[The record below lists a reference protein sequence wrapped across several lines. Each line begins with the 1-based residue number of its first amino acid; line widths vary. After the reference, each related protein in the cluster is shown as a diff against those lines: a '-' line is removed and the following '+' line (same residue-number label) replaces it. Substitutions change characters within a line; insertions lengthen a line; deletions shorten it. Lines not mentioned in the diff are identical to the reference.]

1 MGIDLNS
8 VEEDGEAAAAAAVGV
23 CGELWH
29 ACAGP
34 GVALPRRG
42 SAVVYLPQAH
52 LAAGGGEA
60 PAPAPAGAPR
70 VPPHVACRVVGV
82 ELCADAATD
91 EVYARLALLADAEMF
106 RQNVRESASEEGED
120 EMAGGDGEKK
130 PRMPHMFCKT
140 LTASDTST
148 HGGFSVPRRAAED
161 CFAPLDYKQV
171 RPSQE
176 LVAKDLHGTQ
186 WRFRHIYRGQPRR
199 HLLTTGW
206 SSFVNKKKLVSGDAV
221 LFLRG
226 DDGELRLGVRRA
238 VQLRNE
244 ALFRAVN
251 SNESKLHTLSAVA
264 SSLEN
269 RSIFHVC
276 FDPRSGASEFIVPY
290 WRFSK
295 SLNHPF
301 SIGMRF
307 KDSNDSDDANE
318 RSTGLISGISEVDPI
333 RWPGS
338 KWRCLQVRWDDGNH
352 CNHQRRVSPWEIER
366 IGGSI
371 QVNDCLS
378 ASSSK
383 RAKLYFPQGNLD
395 APVTDG
401 NDFPDPVETG
411 SFHRVLQGQELL
423 MGSRAQGAA
432 RSRSPDVAKFRPPDH
447 QRFSAN
453 AGSYMPQ
460 QSPAEFPYHS
470 SGFGESLGFPEVL
483 QGQEM
488 SRALRFYSQ
497 GSAFD
502 ARAQHGPFGY
512 AQRSA
517 APGGLSPAA
526 QGYALGQFTPSS
538 AAAKVSSPSS
548 VLMFNQAT
556 VPQFDL
562 EGRTSGYRG
571 AYGGQCPPGIEMVRE
586 TEEAWPCAQRR
597 TPSVTGTG
605 CRRFEE
611 WIMASTPASADGGRP
626 RSAAAGDVVGRS
638 SCRLFGFSLTD
649 QKVLGGAGEGA
660 AKEGDAADEAV
671 ECADPRVLDLF
682 GRGHPAPAALHAI
695 VAAPLG
701 M

>member
-1 MGIDLNS
+1 MQSYFFG
-8 VEEDGEAAAAAAVGV
+8 
-23 CGELWH
+23 
-29 ACAGP
+29 
-34 GVALPRRG
+34 
-42 SAVVYLPQAH
+42 
-52 LAAGGGEA
+52 
-60 PAPAPAGAPR
+60 
-70 VPPHVACRVVGV
+70 
-82 ELCADAATD
+82 
-91 EVYARLALLADAEMF
+91 
-106 RQNVRESASEEGED
+106 
-120 EMAGGDGEKK
+120 
-130 PRMPHMFCKT
+130 
-140 LTASDTST
+140 
-148 HGGFSVPRRAAED
+148 
-161 CFAPLDYKQV
+161 
-171 RPSQE
+171 
-176 LVAKDLHGTQ
+176 
-186 WRFRHIYRGQPRR
+186 
-199 HLLTTGW
+199 
-206 SSFVNKKKLVSGDAV
+206 
-221 LFLRG
+221 G

>member
-1 MGIDLNS
+1 MGIDLNT
-8 VEEDGEAAAAAAVGV
+8 VEEDGETAGAV

-52 LAAGGGEA
+52 LAAGGGD
-60 PAPAPAGAPR
+60 APAPAGRAH

-91 EVYARLALLADAEMF
+91 EVYARLALVAEAEMF
-106 RQNVRESASEEGED
+106 RQSVRERGSEEGED
-120 EMAGGDGEKK
+120 EMAAGDGENK

-161 CFAPLDYKQV
+161 CFAHLDYKQV

-244 ALFRAVN
+244 ALFEAVN
-251 SNESKLHTLSAVA
+251 TNDSKLHTLSAVA

-295 SLNHPF
+295 SLNHTF

-307 KDSNDSDDANE
+307 KVSNESDDANE

-333 RWPGS
+333 RWPAS
-338 KWRCLQVRWDDGNH
+338 KWRCLMVRWDDSTH

-366 IGGSI
+366 VGGSI
-371 QVNDCLS
+371 SVTDCLS

-401 NDFPDPVETG
+401 NGCLDSMEAG
-411 SFHRVLQGQELL
+411 NFHRVLQGQELL
-423 MGSRAQGAA
+423 MGSRTQGAG
-432 RSRSPDVAKFRPPDH
+432 RSQSPDVARFRPPDH
-447 QRFSAN
+447 IRCSAN
-453 AGSYMPQ
+453 VRNYIPQ
-460 QSPAEFPYHS
+460 QSSEFPYHS
-470 SGFGESLGFPEVL
+470 SGFGESVRFSEVL

-488 SRALRFYSQ
+488 SQALRFYQ

-502 ARAQHGPFGY
+502 ARTQHGGAGPFGY
-512 AQRSA
+512 TQRSA
-517 APGGLSPAA
+517 APIGLSPAA
-526 QGYALGQFTPSS
+526 QGYPLNQFTPS
-538 AAAKVSSPSS
+538 AVGAAKVSSPSS

-562 EGRTSGYRG
+562 ESRTSSYIG
-571 AYGGQCPPGIEMVRE
+571 AYGGQCRPMEMVRE
-586 TEEAWPCAQRR
+586 TEKTWPCAQRQR
-597 TPSVTGTG
+597 PSVTGTG

-611 WIMASTPASADGGRP
+611 WIKASTPASTDGSRP
-626 RSAAAGDVVGRS
+626 GSAAARDVVVGRS
-638 SCRLFGFSLTD
+638 NCRLFGFSLTD
-649 QKVLGGAGEGA
+649 QKAVGGAGGDGGANEGNSN
-660 AKEGDAADEAV
+660 DEQD
-671 ECADPRVLDLF
+671 CADPRVLDLF
-682 GRGHPAPAALHAI
+682 GRGHHAPSAMRAI

>member
-1 MGIDLNS
+1 MGIDLNT
-8 VEEDGEAAAAAAVGV
+8 VEQDGEAMAAAVSA
-23 CGELWH
+23 ELWH
-29 ACAGP
+29 ACAGA

-42 SAVVYLPQAH
+42 SKVVYLPQAH
-52 LAAGGGEA
+52 LAAGGCGGEA
-60 PAPAPAGAPR
+60 PLGAGHVP
-70 VPPHVACRVVGV
+70 VPPHVVCRVVGV
-82 ELCADAATD
+82 DLCADVATD
-91 EVYARLALLADAEMF
+91 EVYARLALVAEGE
-106 RQNVRESASEEGED
+106 QDYREGGTEEGAGERED
-120 EMAGGDGEKK
+120 GDGEKK

-161 CFAPLDYKQV
+161 CFPPLDYKQV

-244 ALFRAVN
+244 ALFKAVN
-251 SNESKLHTLSAVA
+251 NNDSMLHTLSAIA

-276 FDPRSGASEFIVPY
+276 FDPSELSDSSFSSFRRSGASEFIVPY

-295 SLNHPF
+295 NLNHPF

-307 KDSNDSDDANE
+307 KVSNDSDDANE
-318 RSTGLISGISEVDPI
+318 RSTGLISGISEIDPI

-338 KWRCLQVRWDDGNH
+338 KWRCLMVIWDDTR

-366 IGGSI
+366 VGGSI
-371 QVNDCLS
+371 SVTDYLP

-383 RAKLYFPQGNLD
+383 RTKLYFPQGNLD

-401 NDFPDPVETG
+401 NGCLDSVENRN
-411 SFHRVLQGQELL
+411 FHRVLQGQELL
-423 MGSRAQGAA
+423 MGSRTQGVG
-432 RSRSPDVAKFRPPDH
+432 RSQSPDVTKFRTPDPR
-447 QRFSAN
+447 RFSAN
-453 AGSYMPQ
+453 ARNCMSHGLANGLSQ
-460 QSPAEFPYHS
+460 NTEFPYQS
-470 SGFGESLGFPEVL
+470 SGFGESVRFLEVL

-488 SRALRFYSQ
+488 SQAVPFYQ
-497 GSAFD
+497 GTPFD
-502 ARAQHGPFGY
+502 ARGSFGY
-512 AQRSA
+512 VQRSA
-517 APGGLSPAA
+517 APSGLSSGT
-526 QGYALGQFTPSS
+526 QGYALGQFTPS
-538 AAAKVSSPSS
+538 AAKVSSPSS
-548 VLMFNQAT
+548 VLMFNQAA
-556 VPQFDL
+556 VPQFEL
-562 EGRTSGYRG
+562 EGRTNYRG
-571 AYGGQCPPGIEMVRE
+571 VHGSQCATAPLELVRE
-586 TEEAWPCAQRR
+586 METWPPTQRQ
-597 TPSVTGTG
+597 TPSEIG
-605 CRRFEE
+605 CRRFD
-611 WIMASTPASADGGRP
+611 TGNASAP
-626 RSAAAGDVVGRS
+626 LNIVESRSATATGDIGRS

-649 QKVLGGAGEGA
+649 DKIQGAGEDGV
-660 AKEGDAADEAV
+660 KEGSSIEEADR
-671 ECADPRVLDLF
+671 ADPRVLDLF
-682 GRGHPAPAALHAI
+682 GYTHRTPSALHAL

>member
-1 MGIDLNS
+1 MGIDLNT
-8 VEEDGEAAAAAAVGV
+8 VEQDGEAMAAAVSA
-23 CGELWH
+23 ELWH
-29 ACAGP
+29 ACAGA

-42 SAVVYLPQAH
+42 SKVVYLPQAH
-52 LAAGGGEA
+52 LAAGGCGGEA
-60 PAPAPAGAPR
+60 PLGAGHVP
-70 VPPHVACRVVGV
+70 VPPHVVCRVVGV
-82 ELCADAATD
+82 DLCADVATD
-91 EVYARLALLADAEMF
+91 EVYARLALVAEGE
-106 RQNVRESASEEGED
+106 QDYREGGTEEGAGERED
-120 EMAGGDGEKK
+120 GDGEKK

-161 CFAPLDYKQV
+161 CFPPLDYKQV

-244 ALFRAVN
+244 ALFKAVN
-251 SNESKLHTLSAVA
+251 NNDSMLHTLSAIA

-295 SLNHPF
+295 NLNHPF

-307 KDSNDSDDANE
+307 KVSNDSDDANE
-318 RSTGLISGISEVDPI
+318 RSVLLTPLKMIAVI
-333 RWPGS
+333 
-338 KWRCLQVRWDDGNH
+338 WDDTR

-366 IGGSI
+366 VGGSI
-371 QVNDCLS
+371 SVTDYLP

-383 RAKLYFPQGNLD
+383 RTKLYFPQGNLD

-401 NDFPDPVETG
+401 NGCLDSVENRN
-411 SFHRVLQGQELL
+411 FHRVLQGQELL
-423 MGSRAQGAA
+423 MGSRTQGVG
-432 RSRSPDVAKFRPPDH
+432 RSQSPDVTKFRTPDPR
-447 QRFSAN
+447 RFSAN
-453 AGSYMPQ
+453 ARNCMSHGLANGLSQ
-460 QSPAEFPYHS
+460 NTEFPYQS
-470 SGFGESLGFPEVL
+470 SGFGESVRFLEVL

-488 SRALRFYSQ
+488 SQAVPFYQ
-497 GSAFD
+497 GTPFD
-502 ARAQHGPFGY
+502 ARGSFGY
-512 AQRSA
+512 VQRSA
-517 APGGLSPAA
+517 APSGLSSGT
-526 QGYALGQFTPSS
+526 QGYALGQFTPS
-538 AAAKVSSPSS
+538 AAKVSSPSS
-548 VLMFNQAT
+548 VLMFNQAA
-556 VPQFDL
+556 VPQFEL
-562 EGRTSGYRG
+562 EGRTNYRG
-571 AYGGQCPPGIEMVRE
+571 VHGSQCATAPLELVRE
-586 TEEAWPCAQRR
+586 METWPPTQRQ
-597 TPSVTGTG
+597 TPSEIG
-605 CRRFEE
+605 CRRFD
-611 WIMASTPASADGGRP
+611 TGNASAP
-626 RSAAAGDVVGRS
+626 LNIVESRSATATGDIGRS

-649 QKVLGGAGEGA
+649 DKIQGAGEDGV
-660 AKEGDAADEAV
+660 KEGSSIEEADR
-671 ECADPRVLDLF
+671 ADPRVLDLF
-682 GRGHPAPAALHAI
+682 GYTHRTPSALHAL

>member
-1 MGIDLNS
+1 MGIDLNT
-8 VEEDGEAAAAAAVGV
+8 VEEDGETAGAV

-52 LAAGGGEA
+52 LAAGGGD
-60 PAPAPAGAPR
+60 APAPAGRAH

-91 EVYARLALLADAEMF
+91 EVYARLALVAEAEMF
-106 RQNVRESASEEGED
+106 RQSVRLQ
-120 EMAGGDGEKK
+120 AGQ
-130 PRMPHMFCKT
+130 
-140 LTASDTST
+140 A
-148 HGGFSVPRRAAED
+148 
-161 CFAPLDYKQV
+161 
-171 RPSQE
+171 SQE

-244 ALFRAVN
+244 ALFEAVN
-251 SNESKLHTLSAVA
+251 TNDSKLHTLSAVA

-295 SLNHPF
+295 SLNHTF

-307 KDSNDSDDANE
+307 KVSNESDDANE

-333 RWPGS
+333 RWPAS
-338 KWRCLQVRWDDGNH
+338 KWRCLMVRWDDSTH

-366 IGGSI
+366 VGGSI
-371 QVNDCLS
+371 SVTDCLS

-401 NDFPDPVETG
+401 NGCLDSMEAG
-411 SFHRVLQGQELL
+411 NFHRVLQGQELL
-423 MGSRAQGAA
+423 MGSRTQGAG
-432 RSRSPDVAKFRPPDH
+432 RSQSPDVARFRPPDH
-447 QRFSAN
+447 IRCSAN
-453 AGSYMPQ
+453 VRNYIPQ
-460 QSPAEFPYHS
+460 QSSEFPYHS
-470 SGFGESLGFPEVL
+470 SGFGESVRFSEVL

-488 SRALRFYSQ
+488 SQALRFYQ

-502 ARAQHGPFGY
+502 ARTQHGGAGPFGY
-512 AQRSA
+512 TQRSA
-517 APGGLSPAA
+517 APIGLSPAA
-526 QGYALGQFTPSS
+526 QGYPLNQFTPSAV

-548 VLMFNQAT
+548 CPDVQPGDGPAVRLGKQNQQLHRC
-556 VPQFDL
+556 VWRPVSSHGDG
-562 EGRTSGYRG
+562 E
-571 AYGGQCPPGIEMVRE
+571 E
-586 TEEAWPCAQRR
+586 TEKTWPCAQRQR
-597 TPSVTGTG
+597 PSVTGTG

-611 WIMASTPASADGGRP
+611 WIKASTPASTDGSRP
-626 RSAAAGDVVGRS
+626 GSAAARDVVVGRS
-638 SCRLFGFSLTD
+638 TAGCLVSSLTD
-649 QKVLGGAGEGA
+649 QKAVGGAGGDGGANEGNSN
-660 AKEGDAADEAV
+660 DEQD
-671 ECADPRVLDLF
+671 CADPRVLDLF
-682 GRGHPAPAALHAI
+682 GRGHHAPSAMRAI

>member
-1 MGIDLNS
+1 
-8 VEEDGEAAAAAAVGV
+8 
-23 CGELWH
+23 
-29 ACAGP
+29 P
-34 GVALPRRG
+34 FK
-42 SAVVYLPQAH
+42 Y
-52 LAAGGGEA
+52 
-60 PAPAPAGAPR
+60 
-70 VPPHVACRVVGV
+70 
-82 ELCADAATD
+82 
-91 EVYARLALLADAEMF
+91 Y
-106 RQNVRESASEEGED
+106 
-120 EMAGGDGEKK
+120 K
-130 PRMPHMFCKT
+130 
-140 LTASDTST
+140 TASDLNNS
-148 HGGFSVPRRAAED
+148 S
-161 CFAPLDYKQV
+161 L
-171 RPSQE
+171 
-176 LVAKDLHGTQ
+176 
-186 WRFRHIYRGQPRR
+186 
-199 HLLTTGW
+199 
-206 SSFVNKKKLVSGDAV
+206 SSF
-221 LFLRG
+221 R
-226 DDGELRLGVRRA
+226 
-238 VQLRNE
+238 
-244 ALFRAVN
+244 
-251 SNESKLHTLSAVA
+251 
-264 SSLEN
+264 
-269 RSIFHVC
+269 
-276 FDPRSGASEFIVPY
+276 RSGASEFIVPY